1 MTSDNNSPAAAGA
14 SRQISYAVAPER
26 MPVIPTDKM
35 TTAQKKA
42 AAEIAAGPR
51 GEVKGPFVALL
62 RSPEF
67 MSRVQKVGEYIRFI
81 CPLDNRINEFA
92 AIIAARHWN
101 QQFEWWAHYRQALD
115 AGLTRAIAD
124 AVGEGRRPAGM
135 AEDEEIVYDL
145 LTEVLNNKGASDA
158 TYARAVKQFSEQGVI
173 DLLGVAGYYALLAM
187 VMNVARTAVPEGAA
201 LPLAPLPIRTSP
213 L

>member
-1 MTSDNNSPAAAGA
+1 MNFDNKSPAAASAG
-14 SRQISYAVAPER
+14 RQMSFAVLPER
-26 MPVIPTDKM
+26 MPAIPPERMTD
-35 TTAQKKA
+35 AQKRA
-42 AAEIAAGPR
+42 AAELAAGPR

-67 MSRVQKVGEYIRFI
+67 MSRVQKVGEYLRFI
-81 CPLDNRINEFA
+81 CPLDKRINEFA

-201 LPLAPLPIRTSP
+201 LPLSPLPLQGHP
-213 L
+213 M